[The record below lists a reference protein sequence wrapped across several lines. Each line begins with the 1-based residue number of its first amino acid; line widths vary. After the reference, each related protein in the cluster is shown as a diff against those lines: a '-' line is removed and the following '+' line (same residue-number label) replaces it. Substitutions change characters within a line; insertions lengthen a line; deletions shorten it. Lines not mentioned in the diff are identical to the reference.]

1 MGEIQKMFLSEI
13 YDKEK
18 FFNNT
23 VSYGNLRDNVFLLQK
38 IGLDLNCWGIA
49 VISFFFCDK
58 CQELNVKSSDFLF
71 SSNQFAVI
79 KNSLEKMSQSSHLR
93 TFGILCWYMSL
104 NDNFLQFSVNP
115 LFNQLFQ
122 HISILLPALQI
133 TPAILRFRSIK
144 PERQQLF
151 AVCYSG
157 SE

>member
-18 FFNNT
+18 LFNNT

-49 VISFFFCDK
+49 VIIFFCDK

-93 TFGILCWYMSL
+93 TFGILC
-104 NDNFLQFSVNP
+104 
-115 LFNQLFQ
+115 
-122 HISILLPALQI
+122 
-133 TPAILRFRSIK
+133 
-144 PERQQLF
+144 
-151 AVCYSG
+151 
-157 SE
+157 